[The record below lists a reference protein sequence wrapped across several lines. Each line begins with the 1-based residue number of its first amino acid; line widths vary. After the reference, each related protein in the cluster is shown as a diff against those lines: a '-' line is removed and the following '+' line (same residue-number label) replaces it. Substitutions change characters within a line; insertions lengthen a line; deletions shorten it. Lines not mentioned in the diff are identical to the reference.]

1 MKKIIYISLIWS
13 LLLPLLALGIEA
25 EPSSTV
31 AILGAF
37 DEEIRLLEAQLENS
51 QTHTIE
57 QLRFVTGLLNA
68 QNVVIASTG
77 IGKVNAAMTATLTI
91 EHFRPS
97 QVIFTGVAGGLN
109 PDLHLGDIVIAQRTA
124 QHDLGKL
131 ASSEIENFGV
141 RNPITGK
148 RNPVFFPADPRL
160 LKIAETAQAHVELN
174 AFDTPGGQRHP
185 RIVTGTVVTGDIFVA
200 FDPKRT
206 ALHQNLDADAVEME
220 GAAVAQICWQ
230 HNIPCLVIRSLSD
243 NAGSDATED
252 FKKYYKIAARNSAA
266 LVTQIVDELRA
277 SESLPWE
284 SEQDEK
290 LTANEQKFQEMLSN
304 VTLVGHF
311 TVAGQ
316 EDQRAL
322 HEEKYTIEKVSKMSG
337 NHWLFTARVQYAGR
351 DVTVPLPLEVK
362 WADDTPII
370 TLTDMELPQLGT
382 YTARVLMYRGQYAGT
397 WSSEKH
403 GGHLF
408 GKIISNTE

>member
-1 MKKIIYISLIWS
+1 MKTIINMSATWI
-13 LLLPLLALGIEA
+13 LLLTLLAPGFGA
-25 EPSSTV
+25 ESSSTV

-37 DEEIRLLEAQLENS
+37 DEEIRLLEAKLPNPK
-51 QTHTIE
+51 THTIE
-57 QLRFVTGLLNA
+57 KLRFVTGYLND

-77 IGKVNAAMTATLTI
+77 IGKVNAAMTATLAI
-91 EHFRPS
+91 EHFRPN

-109 PDLHLGDIVIAQRTA
+109 PDLHLGDIVIALRTA

-131 ASSEIENFGV
+131 ASADIENFGV

-160 LKIAETAQAHVELN
+160 LQIAESAQESLELSP
-174 AFDTPGGQRHP
+174 FDTPDGLRHP

-206 ALHQNLDADAVEME
+206 ALHENLGADAVEME
-220 GAAVAQICWQ
+220 GASVAQICWQ
-230 HNIPCLVIRSLSD
+230 QNIPCLVIRSLSD
-243 NAGSDATED
+243 NAGSNASED
-252 FKKYYKIAARNSAA
+252 FKKYYKVAARNSAA
-266 LVTQIVDELRA
+266 LVTQIVDQLHS

-284 SEQDEK
+284 SAQVGK
-290 LTANEQKFQEMLSN
+290 LTANEQRFQETLSD
-304 VTLVGHF
+304 VTLMGHF

-322 HEEKYTIEKVSKMSG
+322 HEEKYTIEKVSKMNG
-337 NHWLFTARVQYAGR
+337 DRWLFSTRVEYGGR

-382 YTARVLMYRGQYAGT
+382 YTARVLFYRGQYAGT

-403 GGHLF
+403 SGHLF
-408 GKIISNTE
+408 GKIINNAD

>member
-1 MKKIIYISLIWS
+1 MKNVINISLILS
-13 LLLPLLALGIEA
+13 LLFVFLVLEIEA

-37 DEEIRLLEAQLENS
+37 DEEIRLLEGQLAHS
-51 QTHTIE
+51 TTHIIE
-57 QLRFVTGLLNA
+57 KLQFMTGLLNE
-68 QNVVIASTG
+68 QHVVIAATG
-77 IGKVNAAMTATLTI
+77 IGKVNAAMTATLAI
-91 EHFRPS
+91 EHFRPN

-109 PDLHLGDIVIAQRTA
+109 PDLNLGDIVIAERSA

-131 ASSEIENFGV
+131 ASVEIENFGV

-160 LKIAETAQAHVELN
+160 LQAAQTAQGQVELSPL
-174 AFDTPGGQRHP
+174 DTPDGQRHP

-200 FDPKRT
+200 FDAKRT
-206 ALHQNLDADAVEME
+206 TLHENLGGDAVEME
-220 GAAVAQICWQ
+220 GASVAQICWQ

-243 NAGSDATED
+243 YAGSDATDD

-266 LVTQIVDELRA
+266 LVTQIVGELHS

-284 SEQDEK
+284 SAQK
-290 LTANEQKFQEMLSN
+290 NRLSAKEQKFQDLLSN
-304 VTLVGHF
+304 VTLIGHF
-311 TVAGQ
+311 TVAGG

-322 HEEKYTIEKVSKMSG
+322 HEEKYTIERVSKLSG
-337 NHWLFTARVQYAGR
+337 DRWLFVARVQYAGR

-382 YTARVLMYRGQYAGT
+382 YTARVLMYRGKYAGT
-397 WSSEKH
+397 WSSKLH

-408 GKIISNTE
+408 GKIIKNTE

>member
-1 MKKIIYISLIWS
+1 MKKIFNISVVCS
-13 LLLPLLALGIEA
+13 LLLTLIVQGNNVQA
-25 EPSSTV
+25 SSTV

-37 DEEIRLLEAQLENS
+37 DEEVRLLEGQLANS
-51 QTHTIE
+51 KTHSIE
-57 QLRFVTGLLNA
+57 QLQFVTGLLNE
-68 QNVVIASTG
+68 QRVVIANTG
-77 IGKVNAAMTATLTI
+77 IGKVNAAMTATLAI
-91 EHFRPS
+91 EHFQPNHI
-97 QVIFTGVAGGLN
+97 IFTGVAGGLN

-124 QHDLGKL
+124 QHDLGEL
-131 ASSEIENFGV
+131 ASAEIENFGV
-141 RNPITGK
+141 RSPITGK

-160 LKIAETAQAHVELN
+160 LQIAETVQSRVELSP
-174 AFDTPGGQRHP
+174 FETPGGERHP

-200 FDPKRT
+200 FDAKRT
-206 ALHQNLDADAVEME
+206 ALHENLSADAVEME

-230 HNIPCLVIRSLSD
+230 RNVPFLVIRSLSD

-266 LVTQIVDELRA
+266 LVTKIVDELR
-277 SESLPWE
+277 SSDSLPWE
-284 SEQDEK
+284 SKQDEK
-290 LTANEQKFQEMLSN
+290 LTVHEQKFQEMLSN

-311 TVAGQ
+311 TVTGQ
-316 EDQRAL
+316 EGQGAL

-337 NHWLFTARVQYAGR
+337 DRWLFTARVQYAGR
-351 DVTVPLPLEVK
+351 DVTVPLPLNVK

-370 TLTDMELPQLGT
+370 TLTDMALPQLGT

-408 GKIISNTE
+408 GKIVGNDE